1 MTEQP
6 WYIKLQEPL
15 WRAMDGIVLNKKRSR
30 REVQLYF
37 DMLDRLCQLKTL
49 EMLEWFRSQ
58 QQVVDD
64 VPDQAENCDDER

>member
-1 MTEQP
+1 MADQP

-15 WRAMDGIVLNKKRSR
+15 WRAMDGIVLNRKRSR
-30 REVQLYF
+30 REIQLYF

-64 VPDQAENCDDER
+64 VPDQTEDCNDER